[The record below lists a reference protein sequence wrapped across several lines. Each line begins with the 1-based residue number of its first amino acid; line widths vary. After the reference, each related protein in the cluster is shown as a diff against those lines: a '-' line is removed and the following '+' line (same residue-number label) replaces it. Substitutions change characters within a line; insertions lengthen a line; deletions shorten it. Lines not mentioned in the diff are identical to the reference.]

1 MASDAPGSTA
11 PVVYQL
17 RVVLAG
23 ISPLIWRCLLV
34 ADQTSLAELQAVL
47 QVAFG
52 WSDEHLHR
60 FTIYGVDYG
69 LARPG
74 AAGFARDAHRV
85 RLADF
90 GLRVGER
97 FVYEYDFVDAWR
109 HDLRVEKI
117 LPALPGRRYPLCV
130 GGARAAPPEDCG
142 GPAAFLALRQ
152 TYSTYS
158 VAARMADLLAPLLAA
173 DGDDLV
179 GEHLAD
185 HREELETLLAWSR
198 IDSFDRA
205 AVNHALHTHPA
216 LGGSPP

>member
-1 MASDAPGSTA
+1 MAEDAPHASSPA
-11 PVVYQL
+11 VYQL

-23 ISPLIWRCLLV
+23 ISPLIWRRLLV
-34 ADQTSLAELQAVL
+34 SDQTSIAGLHAVL
-47 QVAFG
+47 QVAFR

-60 FTIYGVDYG
+60 FTIHGVEHG
-69 LARPG
+69 LGRPG
-74 AAGFARDAHRV
+74 AAGFTRDARRI
-85 RLADF
+85 RLAEF

-97 FVYEYDFVDAWR
+97 FVYEYDFHDAWR
-109 HDLRVEKI
+109 HDIRVEKI
-117 LPALPGRRYPLCV
+117 LPADPGRQYPVCIA
-130 GGARAAPPEDCG
+130 GARAAPPEDCG

-152 TYSTYS
+152 TYSAYA
-158 VAARMADLLAPLLAA
+158 VAARMAELLAPLLEA

-185 HREELETLLAWSR
+185 HREELATLLAWSR

>member
-1 MASDAPGSTA
+1 VG
-11 PVVYQL
+11 YQL

-23 ISPLIWRCLLV
+23 ISPLIWRRLLV
-34 ADQTSLAELQAVL
+34 TDQTSVAELHTVL

-60 FTIYGVDYG
+60 FTVHGVGYG

-74 AAGFARDAHRV
+74 TAGFARDARRV

-90 GLRVGER
+90 GFRVGER
-97 FVYEYDFVDAWR
+97 FVYEYDFFDAWR
-109 HDLRVEKI
+109 HDIRVEKI
-117 LPALPGRRYPLCV
+117 QPAGPDLRYPVCV
-130 GGARAAPPEDCG
+130 DGARTPPPEDCG

-152 TYSTYS
+152 TYSTYA
-158 VAARMADLLAPLLAA
+158 VAARMAELLAPLLAA
-173 DGDDLV
+173 DGADLV
-179 GEHLAD
+179 GEHLAG

-205 AVNHALHTHPA
+205 AVNHALHTD
-216 LGGSPP
+216 PPWEAARYEGHGPGRRRP